1 MNQPHTKAIDVVYVD
16 ESDLPVYCP
25 GPNSPLWSM
34 HPRVYIEIETTKK
47 AHCPYCGAQQQLRTP
62 PATGAN
68 DASGD
73 IAAPYALF
81 SPTARHPLAPPLSSF
96 IITPSLVI

>member
-34 HPRVYIEIETTKK
+34 HPRVYIEIETSKK
-47 AHCPYCGAQQQLRTP
+47 AQCPYCGAQYQLRHT
-62 PATGAN
+62 PATDTDSEADHN
-68 DASGD
+68 IS
-73 IAAPYALF
+73 AP
-81 SPTARHPLAPPLSSF
+81 
-96 IITPSLVI
+96 